1 MDRTPTKKAIEQPL
15 HGSPVSH
22 NILYQDLKRDY
33 SKLKREINELI
44 ERVVRDSSIDYLIS
58 VMLEEHPLTSLYTM
72 LDDMP
77 TPSVQNGA
85 KSNSIIV
92 IISDTESASKTSKS
106 LSVNQNIE

>member
-1 MDRTPTKKAIEQPL
+1 MDRTPTKKAVGQPF

-33 SKLKREINELI
+33 SKLKREVNELI
-44 ERVVRDSSIDYLIS
+44 ERVVRDSSIDYLKS

-92 IISDTESASKTSKS
+92 ITSDTESASKTSKS
-106 LSVNQNIE
+106 LSLNQNIE

>member
-1 MDRTPTKKAIEQPL
+1 MDKTPTKKAVEQPL

-44 ERVVRDSSIDYLIS
+44 ERVVLDSSIDYLKS
-58 VMLEEHPLTSLYTM
+58 VMLEEHPLTLLYTM

-85 KSNSIIV
+85 KRNFV
-92 IISDTESASKTSKS
+92 IIISSDTESASKTSKS

>member
-1 MDRTPTKKAIEQPL
+1 IDRTPTKKAIEQPL

-33 SKLKREINELI
+33 SKLKCEINELI
-44 ERVVRDSSIDYLIS
+44 ERVVRDSSIDYLKI

-77 TPSVQNGA
+77 TLSIHSGT

-92 IISDTESASKTSKS
+92 ISSDTESVSKTSKS
-106 LSVNQNIE
+106 ISVN

>member
-1 MDRTPTKKAIEQPL
+1 MDKTPTKKHVKQPL

-33 SKLKREINELI
+33 TKLKREVTELI
-44 ERVVRDSSIDYLIS
+44 ERVVRDSSIDYLKS
-58 VMLEEHPLTSLYTM
+58 VMLEEYPLTSLYTM

-77 TPSVQNGA
+77 TPSVHSGA

-92 IISDTESASKTSKS
+92 ITSDTESASKTSKS
-106 LSVNQNIE
+106 LSVNQHIE